1 VRRPRIRID
10 LTVHLLHASFFD
22 GAQNARDA
30 AAKTIVELSF
40 VIFGRTS
47 CLKGLQD
54 LQPWPVTS
62 RGSIPTLSASHV
74 FCMSWICKRFLRIR
88 PRKS

>member
-22 GAQNARDA
+22 GAQNVRDA

-40 VIFGRTS
+40 VIFARTS
-47 CLKGLQD
+47 SLKGLRD
-54 LQPWPVTS
+54 L
-62 RGSIPTLSASHV
+62 
-74 FCMSWICKRFLRIR
+74 
-88 PRKS
+88 